1 MESNGDRFQRN
12 TSGAEDSTFPFV
24 SSNKDATC
32 LKCFRDHG
40 MQACAG
46 RGPLTVLPEHDD
58 QRPRPVS
65 QGRLSPPQTGRR
77 QLIHNWPLSSLW
89 SQMPDFSVG
98 ICKLLSGRS
107 EKLPGMREN
116 AAPDSNEPR
125 GKAPVR
131 TQGTCNTPGQGGPG
145 ASLAAPGPSPV
156 TQHHSSSVIATAL
169 RHAAMLLAPGNTC
182 YLVLTHGAQ

>member
-1 MESNGDRFQRN
+1 MESNGDRFQRD
-12 TSGAEDSTFPFV
+12 TSGAERSTFPFV
-24 SSNKDATC
+24 SSNKDETC
-32 LKCFRDHG
+32 LNCFRGHG
-40 MQACAG
+40 IQAYAG
-46 RGPLTVLPEHDD
+46 RGPLTVLPERDD

-77 QLIHNWPLSSLW
+77 QPIHNWPLSSLW

-116 AAPDSNEPR
+116 AAPDSNKPR
-125 GKAPVR
+125 GEAPDL

-145 ASLAAPGPSPV
+145 ASLAEPGPSPV
-156 TQHHSSSVIATAL
+156 TQHHSSSVILTA
-169 RHAAMLLAPGNTC
+169 
-182 YLVLTHGAQ
+182 